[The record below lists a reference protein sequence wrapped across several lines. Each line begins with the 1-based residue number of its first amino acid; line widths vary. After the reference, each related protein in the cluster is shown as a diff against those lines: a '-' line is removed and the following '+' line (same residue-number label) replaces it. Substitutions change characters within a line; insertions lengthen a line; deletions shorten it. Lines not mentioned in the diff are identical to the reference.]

1 MQSKIL
7 GYVLGV
13 LGILV
18 LSLTIKPIKKLTSAD
33 FLPMKV
39 TEVLTATPDYLIL
52 GVGLILIAVG
62 FIFIKRSMGEKQP
75 KEVPIYHGKSIVGYR
90 RMGKK

>member
-18 LSLTIKPIKKLTSAD
+18 LSLTIKPIKNAE
-33 FLPMKV
+33 FLPRKV
-39 TEVLTATPDYLIL
+39 AEVLTATPSYLIL
-52 GVGLILIAVG
+52 GIGIILIAVG
-62 FIFIKRSMGEKQP
+62 FVFIKRSMGEKQP
-75 KEVPIYHGKSIVGYR
+75 AEVPIYHGKSIVGYR